1 MKKYNRTLLAA
12 TLIAALGV
20 TGCGSDGS
28 DGVDGAAGAAGADGT
43 PGAAAGSVATTVEN
57 AFDLN
62 ITLAPADIVVVGAD
76 PFTLSFTA
84 KNAAGVPFSG
94 LEKVAL
100 YVTSQSANTTDTG
113 APMLWTNHAL
123 ANDFGSSM
131 YCTLT
136 GTAEARGGAVVDAC
150 TLVEDAA
157 NPGTYTGSWAHDGN
171 APVVLADGSANDLAR
186 VFIRS
191 YNVEMADGSG
201 VSDKVLS
208 TPVDFIPATGELAVS
223 AKDAVSNAACIQCH
237 SSKEGYADTDMRIA
251 NIGAHHNYQKV
262 ENCVA
267 CHNPAIAGGQD
278 DPEVGFNANFNAM
291 IHTIHMGKEL
301 AQWQGLQGEALE
313 EFGGVGFPA
322 ESTECTVCHDN
333 GTQWNDNVYAEACVS
348 CHLTV
353 DFETG
358 ENHKGIVPSSDA
370 ACSGCHGAGSLSP
383 SEAHSVD
390 RRDVFENG
398 LVLNVASAEVD
409 ADVLT
414 VIIDVT
420 LNGAVPTENTDLTQ
434 YLNTL
439 AYGKSILAGTLDGN
453 GDYVPGLS
461 IANAAMFVVNGGKLT
476 LTKDLAANQLD
487 GKTIYVTSEMN
498 MCADTEAGKV
508 VVNTKIDEIV
518 VDDNGDPVLSRGNT
532 QPIAGTDNGACDL
545 AVPAN
550 IVTKYFMFGDTAA
563 TGVETTDDLRF
574 VSPALTAYSSPTQVG
589 NDRTTAD
596 EAKCN
601 ACHDNLAHVKSPR
614 HGVTNFTQCAEC
626 HTNNYPGSYHATVYQ
641 QDGVDDAGEPKFALI
656 EGLKFAN
663 RDLATVAHRFHS
675 GLFAGD
681 TGAGIYLDTDGELVN
696 YPAIQTNCQACH
708 KDATPFFSGTGELTS
723 GRTAIDVSY
732 SVTDKNGTPDDDTD
746 DITTAYNEFISP
758 VAEAC
763 RSCHAHSGEA
773 ALAHFKSN
781 GATVAG
787 ETAET
792 ADGVAIESCATC
804 HAEGKTYGIDKVHSG
819 AAH

>member
-12 TLIAALGV
+12 TLIAALGA

-28 DGVDGAAGAAGADGT
+28 DGVDGAAGAAGAAGT

-57 AFDLN
+57 AYDLN

-76 PFTLSFTA
+76 PFTLTFTA
-84 KNAAGVPFSG
+84 ENAAGVPFSG
-94 LEKVAL
+94 LDKVAL

-113 APMLWTNHAL
+113 APMLWTNHAEVN
-123 ANDFGSSM
+123 AGDHSM

-136 GTAEARGGAVVDAC
+136 GTAAARGGAVVDAC

-208 TPVDFIPATGELAVS
+208 TPLDFIPATGELAVS
-223 AKDAVSNAACIQCH
+223 AKDAVSNAACAKCH
-237 SSKEGYADTDMRIA
+237 SSKDGYADTDMRIA

-278 DPEVGFNANFNAM
+278 DPEKGFNANFNAM
-291 IHTIHMGKEL
+291 IHTIHAGHHIADSL
-301 AQWQGLQGEALE
+301 TGDALE
-313 EFGGVGFPA
+313 EFGGIGFPA
-322 ESTECTVCHDN
+322 ELNECTVCHEN
-333 GTQWNDNVYAEACVS
+333 ENATQWNDNVYAEACVS
-348 CHLTV
+348 CHV
-353 DFETG
+353 DVDLATG
-358 ENHKGIVPSSDA
+358 VNHKGIVPSSDA

-383 SEAHSVD
+383 MEAHNVGARASVS
-390 RRDVFENG
+390 EG
-398 LVLNVASAEVD
+398 LTFDFTSAVATAT
-409 ADVLT
+409 ADPLVSTLT
-414 VIIDVT
+414 VVANVT
-420 LNGAVPTENTDLTQ
+420 LNGAAIEDGTDLSEYTTSTRRGF
-434 YLNTL
+434 LIGNIDD
-439 AYGKSILAGTLDGN
+439 KGTPIRGL
-453 GDYVPGLS
+453 GLS
-461 IANAAMFVVNGGKLT
+461 VLDDAVSLSGGVITVAKDFDTARLVGPIYVTAEVQVCAEGDMIVKCTKDADGDIEQLGVANSAPIKYFNLTDANAAEVV
-476 LTKDLAANQLD
+476 ARF
-487 GKTIYVTSEMN
+487 
-498 MCADTEAGKV
+498 
-508 VVNTKIDEIV
+508 
-518 VDDNGDPVLSRGNT
+518 DD
-532 QPIAGTDNGACDL
+532 
-545 AVPAN
+545 
-550 IVTKYFMFGDTAA
+550 
-563 TGVETTDDLRF
+563 
-574 VSPALTAYSSPTQVG
+574 PALITVS
-589 NDRTTAD
+589 

-601 ACHDNLAHVKSPR
+601 ACHDNLTHVKGS
-614 HGVTNFTQCAEC
+614 HGVTEFTQCMDC
-626 HTNNYPGSYHATVYQ
+626 HNNSYPGSYHGEVYQ
-641 QDGVDDAGEPKFALI
+641 QDGVDDAGEPTFAMVP
-656 EGLKFAN
+656 GLEFAN

-675 GLFAGD
+675 GLFAGE
-681 TGAGIYLDTDGELVN
+681 TGAGIYLDADGELVN
-696 YPAIQTNCQACH
+696 YPAVQTNCQACH
-708 KDATPFFSGTGELTS
+708 KDTNAAGDAMTFFSGTGVLTS

-732 SVTDKNGTPDDDTD
+732 SVTDKNGTPDDETD
-746 DITTAYNEFISP
+746 DITTAYSEFISP
-758 VAEAC
+758 VAESC
-763 RSCHAHSGEA
+763 RSCHAHSGAA

-792 ADGVAIESCATC
+792 AEGVAIESCATC

>member
-1 MKKYNRTLLAA
+1 MKKYNKTLLAA
-12 TLIAALGV
+12 TLIAALGA

-28 DGVDGAAGAAGADGT
+28 DGADGAAGANGADGAPGT
-43 PGAAAGSVATTVEN
+43 PAGSVATTVEN

-62 ITLAPADIVVVGAD
+62 ITLAPADIVVVGAN

-84 KNAAGVPFSG
+84 ENAAGVPFTG

-171 APVVLADGSANDLAR
+171 APVVLADGDANDLAR
-186 VFIRS
+186 VFIRA

-208 TPVDFIPATGELAVS
+208 TPVDFTPATGEVAVS

-237 SSKEGYADTDMRIA
+237 SSKDGYADTDMRIA

-267 CHNPAIAGGQD
+267 CHNPAYAGGQD
-278 DPEVGFNANFNAM
+278 DPEKGFNANFNAM

-353 DFETG
+353 NFETG

-383 SEAHSVD
+383 SEAHNVGARASVSEGLTFD
-390 RRDVFENG
+390 FTSAVATATVADPDV
-398 LVLNVASAEVD
+398 ST
-409 ADVLT
+409 LT
-414 VIIDVT
+414 VVANVT
-420 LNGAVPTENTDLTQ
+420 LNGAAIEDGTDLSEYTTSTRRGF
-434 YLNTL
+434 LIGNIDD
-439 AYGKSILAGTLDGN
+439 KGTPIRGLGMSVLD
-453 GDYVPGLS
+453 DAVSLS
-461 IANAAMFVVNGGKLT
+461 GGVIT
-476 LTKDLAANQLD
+476 VAKDFDTARLV
-487 GKTIYVTSEMN
+487 GPIYVTAEVQV
-498 MCADTEAGKV
+498 CAEDG
-508 VVNTKIDEIV
+508 EIV
-518 VDDNGDPVLSRGNT
+518 KCTINDYGNIE
-532 QPIAGTDNGACDL
+532 QLGVANSAPI
-545 AVPAN
+545 
-550 IVTKYFMFGDTAA
+550 KYFNLTDADAA
-563 TGVETTDDLRF
+563 EVVARFDD
-574 VSPALTAYSSPTQVG
+574 PALITVS
-589 NDRTTAD
+589 

-601 ACHDNLAHVKSPR
+601 ACHDNLTHVKGS
-614 HGVTNFTQCAEC
+614 HGVTEFTQCMDC
-626 HTNNYPGSYHATVYQ
+626 HNNSYPGSYHGEVYQ
-641 QDGVDDAGEPKFALI
+641 QDGVDADGEPTFAMI
-656 EGLKFAN
+656 PGLEFGN

-696 YPAIQTNCQACH
+696 YPAVQTNCQACH
-708 KDATPFFSGTGELTS
+708 KDTNAAGDAMTFFSGTGVLTS
-723 GRTAIDVSY
+723 GRTAIEIS
-732 SVTDKNGTPDDDTD
+732 GG
-746 DITTAYNEFISP
+746 EFISP
-758 VAEAC
+758 VAESC
-763 RSCHAHSGEA
+763 RSCHAHSGAA
-773 ALAHFKSN
+773 ALAHFTSN

-787 ETAET
+787 DNITS

>member
-28 DGVDGAAGAAGADGT
+28 DGVDGTAGAAGADGT

-131 YCTLT
+131 YCSLT

-171 APVVLADGSANDLAR
+171 APVVLADGNANDLTR
-186 VFIRS
+186 VFIRA
-191 YNVEMADGSG
+191 YDVVMADGSG

-208 TPVDFIPATGELAVS
+208 TPLDFIPATGELAVS
-223 AKDAVSNAACIQCH
+223 AKDSVSNAACIKCH
-237 SSKEGYADTDMRIA
+237 SPMEGYADTDMRIA

-301 AQWQGLQGEALE
+301 AQWQGLQGEAKE
-313 EFGGVGFPA
+313 RFGEIGFPA
-322 ESTECTVCHDN
+322 ESTECTACHDN

-353 DFETG
+353 DLETG
-358 ENHKGIVPSSDA
+358 DGHKGIVPSSDA

-398 LVLNVASAEVD
+398 LVLNVASAEVA

-414 VIIDVT
+414 VVVDVT
-420 LNGAVPTENTDLTQ
+420 LNGAAPIDGTDLTD
-434 YLNTL
+434 YLFN
-439 AYGKSILAGTLDGN
+439 ASFAKKILMGTLDNN

-461 IANAAMFVVNGGKLT
+461 VAATVVSGGQLT
-476 LTKDLAANQLD
+476 LIQTLSDATYLD
-487 GKTIYVTSEMN
+487 GKTLYVSSEMN
-498 MCADTEAGKV
+498 MCGDTE
-508 VVNTKIDEIV
+508 TDMIV
-518 VDDNGDPVLSRGNT
+518 VTADG
-532 QPIAGTDNGACDL
+532 CD
-545 AVPAN
+545 VGIPAN

-563 TGVETTDDLRF
+563 TGLETTDNLRF

-626 HTNNYPGSYHATVYQ
+626 HTNNNPGSYHADVVVQ
-641 QDGVDDAGEPKFALI
+641 SDDGTFVQV
-656 EGLKFAN
+656 EGLNYYN
-663 RDLATVAHRFHS
+663 RDLATVAHRYHS
-675 GLFAGD
+675 GTFAS
-681 TGAGIYLDTDGELVN
+681 GASGIYIDSDDELVN
-696 YPAIQTNCQACH
+696 YPAVQTNCQACH
-708 KDATPFFSGTGELTS
+708 KDTNAAGDAMTFFSGNGKLTS
-723 GRTAIDVSY
+723 GRTAIAASANYGATVEY
-732 SVTDKNGTPDDDTD
+732 
-746 DITTAYNEFISP
+746 ISP

-763 RSCHAHSGEA
+763 RSCHAHSGAA

-781 GATVAG
+781 GATLFG
-787 ETAET
+787 DNIMS

-804 HAEGKTYGIDKVHSG
+804 HAEGKTYGIDKVHAS